1 MEHTIAAISTSTMS
15 SGGISIVR
23 MSGKDAIETADK
35 IFVSKNGKKLSEA
48 SSHTVHY
55 GNIVDEDGNIID
67 EVLVIVMRAPNTYTR
82 EDVVEIDCHGGILV
96 TRKVLEAAIK
106 AGAKPA
112 EPGEFTKRAFL
123 NGRIDLS
130 QAEAVIDVI
139 NSKNEYALKSSVS
152 QLDGKLSAKIKEIR
166 EVILNH
172 VAYIE
177 AALDDPEH
185 ISLDNYVNN
194 IEKDVDNCVDNV
206 YKLLKTSDNGR
217 IMRDG
222 IRTVILGKTNAGKS
236 SLLNALAKEE
246 RAIVTD
252 IEGTTRDVLEEQ
264 VNLGGVT
271 LNLVDTAGIRKTDDY
286 VESIGV
292 EKAKKYAQ
300 DADLVIFVVD
310 SSRPLDKNDDDI
322 ISLIQNKNVIVLLN
336 KSDMEQVVKP
346 EDLKNLNKFSMV
358 SISAKNETGLDKLEH
373 AIKDMFFNGEISF
386 NEEIY
391 ITNVR
396 HKTLL
401 QEALDSLHMVKDGI
415 NQGMSEDF
423 LTIDLMTAYE
433 KLGMIIGEEVEDD
446 LADRIFSKFCMGK
459 KRLFKETAV
468 KNLCETYDVV
478 VVGAG
483 HAGCEAAL
491 ACARL
496 GLNTICFTVSCESIA
511 MMPCNP
517 NIGGS
522 SKGHLVREI
531 DALGGEMGKNIDA
544 TFIQS
549 KMLNKSKGPAV
560 HSLRAQADK
569 SDYSHRMRKIMENTD
584 NLLVRQAEVSEI
596 IVEDGIIKGVK
607 TVSGAS
613 YFAKAVVL
621 CTGVYLK
628 AKCIFGDVSYETGPN
643 GLLPANHLTQSLVD
657 NGIEVRRFK
666 TGTPARV
673 DKRSIDFSKMTE
685 QFGDERVVP
694 FSFTTDPET
703 VQKDQVSC
711 WLTYTNE
718 ETHKI
723 IRDNLDRSPLYAGVI
738 HGTGARIS

>member
-106 AGAKPA
+106 AGANPA

-459 KRLFKETAV
+459 
-468 KNLCETYDVV
+468 
-478 VVGAG
+478 
-483 HAGCEAAL
+483 
-491 ACARL
+491 
-496 GLNTICFTVSCESIA
+496 
-511 MMPCNP
+511 
-517 NIGGS
+517 
-522 SKGHLVREI
+522 
-531 DALGGEMGKNIDA
+531 
-544 TFIQS
+544 
-549 KMLNKSKGPAV
+549 
-560 HSLRAQADK
+560 
-569 SDYSHRMRKIMENTD
+569 
-584 NLLVRQAEVSEI
+584 
-596 IVEDGIIKGVK
+596 
-607 TVSGAS
+607 
-613 YFAKAVVL
+613 
-621 CTGVYLK
+621 
-628 AKCIFGDVSYETGPN
+628 
-643 GLLPANHLTQSLVD
+643 
-657 NGIEVRRFK
+657 
-666 TGTPARV
+666 
-673 DKRSIDFSKMTE
+673 
-685 QFGDERVVP
+685 
-694 FSFTTDPET
+694 
-703 VQKDQVSC
+703 
-711 WLTYTNE
+711 
-718 ETHKI
+718 
-723 IRDNLDRSPLYAGVI
+723 
-738 HGTGARIS
+738 

>member
-139 NSKNEYALKSSVS
+139 NSKNEYALKSSVG

-459 KRLFKETAV
+459 
-468 KNLCETYDVV
+468 
-478 VVGAG
+478 
-483 HAGCEAAL
+483 
-491 ACARL
+491 
-496 GLNTICFTVSCESIA
+496 
-511 MMPCNP
+511 
-517 NIGGS
+517 
-522 SKGHLVREI
+522 
-531 DALGGEMGKNIDA
+531 
-544 TFIQS
+544 
-549 KMLNKSKGPAV
+549 
-560 HSLRAQADK
+560 
-569 SDYSHRMRKIMENTD
+569 
-584 NLLVRQAEVSEI
+584 
-596 IVEDGIIKGVK
+596 
-607 TVSGAS
+607 
-613 YFAKAVVL
+613 
-621 CTGVYLK
+621 
-628 AKCIFGDVSYETGPN
+628 
-643 GLLPANHLTQSLVD
+643 
-657 NGIEVRRFK
+657 
-666 TGTPARV
+666 
-673 DKRSIDFSKMTE
+673 
-685 QFGDERVVP
+685 
-694 FSFTTDPET
+694 
-703 VQKDQVSC
+703 
-711 WLTYTNE
+711 
-718 ETHKI
+718 
-723 IRDNLDRSPLYAGVI
+723 
-738 HGTGARIS
+738 

>member
-35 IFVSKNGKKLSEA
+35 IFVSKNGKKLSEV

-459 KRLFKETAV
+459 
-468 KNLCETYDVV
+468 
-478 VVGAG
+478 
-483 HAGCEAAL
+483 
-491 ACARL
+491 
-496 GLNTICFTVSCESIA
+496 
-511 MMPCNP
+511 
-517 NIGGS
+517 
-522 SKGHLVREI
+522 
-531 DALGGEMGKNIDA
+531 
-544 TFIQS
+544 
-549 KMLNKSKGPAV
+549 
-560 HSLRAQADK
+560 
-569 SDYSHRMRKIMENTD
+569 
-584 NLLVRQAEVSEI
+584 
-596 IVEDGIIKGVK
+596 
-607 TVSGAS
+607 
-613 YFAKAVVL
+613 
-621 CTGVYLK
+621 
-628 AKCIFGDVSYETGPN
+628 
-643 GLLPANHLTQSLVD
+643 
-657 NGIEVRRFK
+657 
-666 TGTPARV
+666 
-673 DKRSIDFSKMTE
+673 
-685 QFGDERVVP
+685 
-694 FSFTTDPET
+694 
-703 VQKDQVSC
+703 
-711 WLTYTNE
+711 
-718 ETHKI
+718 
-723 IRDNLDRSPLYAGVI
+723 
-738 HGTGARIS
+738 

>member
-401 QEALDSLHMVKDGI
+401 QEALDSLNMVKDGI

-459 KRLFKETAV
+459 
-468 KNLCETYDVV
+468 
-478 VVGAG
+478 
-483 HAGCEAAL
+483 
-491 ACARL
+491 
-496 GLNTICFTVSCESIA
+496 
-511 MMPCNP
+511 
-517 NIGGS
+517 
-522 SKGHLVREI
+522 
-531 DALGGEMGKNIDA
+531 
-544 TFIQS
+544 
-549 KMLNKSKGPAV
+549 
-560 HSLRAQADK
+560 
-569 SDYSHRMRKIMENTD
+569 
-584 NLLVRQAEVSEI
+584 
-596 IVEDGIIKGVK
+596 
-607 TVSGAS
+607 
-613 YFAKAVVL
+613 
-621 CTGVYLK
+621 
-628 AKCIFGDVSYETGPN
+628 
-643 GLLPANHLTQSLVD
+643 
-657 NGIEVRRFK
+657 
-666 TGTPARV
+666 
-673 DKRSIDFSKMTE
+673 
-685 QFGDERVVP
+685 
-694 FSFTTDPET
+694 
-703 VQKDQVSC
+703 
-711 WLTYTNE
+711 
-718 ETHKI
+718 
-723 IRDNLDRSPLYAGVI
+723 
-738 HGTGARIS
+738 

>member
-55 GNIVDEDGNIID
+55 GNIVDENGNIID

-459 KRLFKETAV
+459 
-468 KNLCETYDVV
+468 
-478 VVGAG
+478 
-483 HAGCEAAL
+483 
-491 ACARL
+491 
-496 GLNTICFTVSCESIA
+496 
-511 MMPCNP
+511 
-517 NIGGS
+517 
-522 SKGHLVREI
+522 
-531 DALGGEMGKNIDA
+531 
-544 TFIQS
+544 
-549 KMLNKSKGPAV
+549 
-560 HSLRAQADK
+560 
-569 SDYSHRMRKIMENTD
+569 
-584 NLLVRQAEVSEI
+584 
-596 IVEDGIIKGVK
+596 
-607 TVSGAS
+607 
-613 YFAKAVVL
+613 
-621 CTGVYLK
+621 
-628 AKCIFGDVSYETGPN
+628 
-643 GLLPANHLTQSLVD
+643 
-657 NGIEVRRFK
+657 
-666 TGTPARV
+666 
-673 DKRSIDFSKMTE
+673 
-685 QFGDERVVP
+685 
-694 FSFTTDPET
+694 
-703 VQKDQVSC
+703 
-711 WLTYTNE
+711 
-718 ETHKI
+718 
-723 IRDNLDRSPLYAGVI
+723 
-738 HGTGARIS
+738 

>member
-1 MEHTIAAISTSTMS
+1 
-15 SGGISIVR
+15 

-459 KRLFKETAV
+459 
-468 KNLCETYDVV
+468 
-478 VVGAG
+478 
-483 HAGCEAAL
+483 
-491 ACARL
+491 
-496 GLNTICFTVSCESIA
+496 
-511 MMPCNP
+511 
-517 NIGGS
+517 
-522 SKGHLVREI
+522 
-531 DALGGEMGKNIDA
+531 
-544 TFIQS
+544 
-549 KMLNKSKGPAV
+549 
-560 HSLRAQADK
+560 
-569 SDYSHRMRKIMENTD
+569 
-584 NLLVRQAEVSEI
+584 
-596 IVEDGIIKGVK
+596 
-607 TVSGAS
+607 
-613 YFAKAVVL
+613 
-621 CTGVYLK
+621 
-628 AKCIFGDVSYETGPN
+628 
-643 GLLPANHLTQSLVD
+643 
-657 NGIEVRRFK
+657 
-666 TGTPARV
+666 
-673 DKRSIDFSKMTE
+673 
-685 QFGDERVVP
+685 
-694 FSFTTDPET
+694 
-703 VQKDQVSC
+703 
-711 WLTYTNE
+711 
-718 ETHKI
+718 
-723 IRDNLDRSPLYAGVI
+723 
-738 HGTGARIS
+738 

>member
-55 GNIVDEDGNIID
+55 GNMVDEDGNIID

-459 KRLFKETAV
+459 
-468 KNLCETYDVV
+468 
-478 VVGAG
+478 
-483 HAGCEAAL
+483 
-491 ACARL
+491 
-496 GLNTICFTVSCESIA
+496 
-511 MMPCNP
+511 
-517 NIGGS
+517 
-522 SKGHLVREI
+522 
-531 DALGGEMGKNIDA
+531 
-544 TFIQS
+544 
-549 KMLNKSKGPAV
+549 
-560 HSLRAQADK
+560 
-569 SDYSHRMRKIMENTD
+569 
-584 NLLVRQAEVSEI
+584 
-596 IVEDGIIKGVK
+596 
-607 TVSGAS
+607 
-613 YFAKAVVL
+613 
-621 CTGVYLK
+621 
-628 AKCIFGDVSYETGPN
+628 
-643 GLLPANHLTQSLVD
+643 
-657 NGIEVRRFK
+657 
-666 TGTPARV
+666 
-673 DKRSIDFSKMTE
+673 
-685 QFGDERVVP
+685 
-694 FSFTTDPET
+694 
-703 VQKDQVSC
+703 
-711 WLTYTNE
+711 
-718 ETHKI
+718 
-723 IRDNLDRSPLYAGVI
+723 
-738 HGTGARIS
+738 

>member
-271 LNLVDTAGIRKTDDY
+271 LNLIDTAGIRKTDDY

-401 QEALDSLHMVKDGI
+401 KEALDSLHMVKDGI

-459 KRLFKETAV
+459 
-468 KNLCETYDVV
+468 
-478 VVGAG
+478 
-483 HAGCEAAL
+483 
-491 ACARL
+491 
-496 GLNTICFTVSCESIA
+496 
-511 MMPCNP
+511 
-517 NIGGS
+517 
-522 SKGHLVREI
+522 
-531 DALGGEMGKNIDA
+531 
-544 TFIQS
+544 
-549 KMLNKSKGPAV
+549 
-560 HSLRAQADK
+560 
-569 SDYSHRMRKIMENTD
+569 
-584 NLLVRQAEVSEI
+584 
-596 IVEDGIIKGVK
+596 
-607 TVSGAS
+607 
-613 YFAKAVVL
+613 
-621 CTGVYLK
+621 
-628 AKCIFGDVSYETGPN
+628 
-643 GLLPANHLTQSLVD
+643 
-657 NGIEVRRFK
+657 
-666 TGTPARV
+666 
-673 DKRSIDFSKMTE
+673 
-685 QFGDERVVP
+685 
-694 FSFTTDPET
+694 
-703 VQKDQVSC
+703 
-711 WLTYTNE
+711 
-718 ETHKI
+718 
-723 IRDNLDRSPLYAGVI
+723 
-738 HGTGARIS
+738 

>member
-106 AGAKPA
+106 AGTKPA

-459 KRLFKETAV
+459 
-468 KNLCETYDVV
+468 
-478 VVGAG
+478 
-483 HAGCEAAL
+483 
-491 ACARL
+491 
-496 GLNTICFTVSCESIA
+496 
-511 MMPCNP
+511 
-517 NIGGS
+517 
-522 SKGHLVREI
+522 
-531 DALGGEMGKNIDA
+531 
-544 TFIQS
+544 
-549 KMLNKSKGPAV
+549 
-560 HSLRAQADK
+560 
-569 SDYSHRMRKIMENTD
+569 
-584 NLLVRQAEVSEI
+584 
-596 IVEDGIIKGVK
+596 
-607 TVSGAS
+607 
-613 YFAKAVVL
+613 
-621 CTGVYLK
+621 
-628 AKCIFGDVSYETGPN
+628 
-643 GLLPANHLTQSLVD
+643 
-657 NGIEVRRFK
+657 
-666 TGTPARV
+666 
-673 DKRSIDFSKMTE
+673 
-685 QFGDERVVP
+685 
-694 FSFTTDPET
+694 
-703 VQKDQVSC
+703 
-711 WLTYTNE
+711 
-718 ETHKI
+718 
-723 IRDNLDRSPLYAGVI
+723 
-738 HGTGARIS
+738 

>member
-82 EDVVEIDCHGGILV
+82 EDVVEIDGHGGILV

-459 KRLFKETAV
+459 
-468 KNLCETYDVV
+468 
-478 VVGAG
+478 
-483 HAGCEAAL
+483 
-491 ACARL
+491 
-496 GLNTICFTVSCESIA
+496 
-511 MMPCNP
+511 
-517 NIGGS
+517 
-522 SKGHLVREI
+522 
-531 DALGGEMGKNIDA
+531 
-544 TFIQS
+544 
-549 KMLNKSKGPAV
+549 
-560 HSLRAQADK
+560 
-569 SDYSHRMRKIMENTD
+569 
-584 NLLVRQAEVSEI
+584 
-596 IVEDGIIKGVK
+596 
-607 TVSGAS
+607 
-613 YFAKAVVL
+613 
-621 CTGVYLK
+621 
-628 AKCIFGDVSYETGPN
+628 
-643 GLLPANHLTQSLVD
+643 
-657 NGIEVRRFK
+657 
-666 TGTPARV
+666 
-673 DKRSIDFSKMTE
+673 
-685 QFGDERVVP
+685 
-694 FSFTTDPET
+694 
-703 VQKDQVSC
+703 
-711 WLTYTNE
+711 
-718 ETHKI
+718 
-723 IRDNLDRSPLYAGVI
+723 
-738 HGTGARIS
+738 

>member
-15 SGGISIVR
+15 SGGISIVK

-459 KRLFKETAV
+459 
-468 KNLCETYDVV
+468 
-478 VVGAG
+478 
-483 HAGCEAAL
+483 
-491 ACARL
+491 
-496 GLNTICFTVSCESIA
+496 
-511 MMPCNP
+511 
-517 NIGGS
+517 
-522 SKGHLVREI
+522 
-531 DALGGEMGKNIDA
+531 
-544 TFIQS
+544 
-549 KMLNKSKGPAV
+549 
-560 HSLRAQADK
+560 
-569 SDYSHRMRKIMENTD
+569 
-584 NLLVRQAEVSEI
+584 
-596 IVEDGIIKGVK
+596 
-607 TVSGAS
+607 
-613 YFAKAVVL
+613 
-621 CTGVYLK
+621 
-628 AKCIFGDVSYETGPN
+628 
-643 GLLPANHLTQSLVD
+643 
-657 NGIEVRRFK
+657 
-666 TGTPARV
+666 
-673 DKRSIDFSKMTE
+673 
-685 QFGDERVVP
+685 
-694 FSFTTDPET
+694 
-703 VQKDQVSC
+703 
-711 WLTYTNE
+711 
-718 ETHKI
+718 
-723 IRDNLDRSPLYAGVI
+723 
-738 HGTGARIS
+738 

>member
-423 LTIDLMTAYE
+423 LTIDLMMAYE

-459 KRLFKETAV
+459 
-468 KNLCETYDVV
+468 
-478 VVGAG
+478 
-483 HAGCEAAL
+483 
-491 ACARL
+491 
-496 GLNTICFTVSCESIA
+496 
-511 MMPCNP
+511 
-517 NIGGS
+517 
-522 SKGHLVREI
+522 
-531 DALGGEMGKNIDA
+531 
-544 TFIQS
+544 
-549 KMLNKSKGPAV
+549 
-560 HSLRAQADK
+560 
-569 SDYSHRMRKIMENTD
+569 
-584 NLLVRQAEVSEI
+584 
-596 IVEDGIIKGVK
+596 
-607 TVSGAS
+607 
-613 YFAKAVVL
+613 
-621 CTGVYLK
+621 
-628 AKCIFGDVSYETGPN
+628 
-643 GLLPANHLTQSLVD
+643 
-657 NGIEVRRFK
+657 
-666 TGTPARV
+666 
-673 DKRSIDFSKMTE
+673 
-685 QFGDERVVP
+685 
-694 FSFTTDPET
+694 
-703 VQKDQVSC
+703 
-711 WLTYTNE
+711 
-718 ETHKI
+718 
-723 IRDNLDRSPLYAGVI
+723 
-738 HGTGARIS
+738 

>member
-185 ISLDNYVNN
+185 ISFDNYVNN

-401 QEALDSLHMVKDGI
+401 KEALDSLHMVKDGI

-459 KRLFKETAV
+459 
-468 KNLCETYDVV
+468 
-478 VVGAG
+478 
-483 HAGCEAAL
+483 
-491 ACARL
+491 
-496 GLNTICFTVSCESIA
+496 
-511 MMPCNP
+511 
-517 NIGGS
+517 
-522 SKGHLVREI
+522 
-531 DALGGEMGKNIDA
+531 
-544 TFIQS
+544 
-549 KMLNKSKGPAV
+549 
-560 HSLRAQADK
+560 
-569 SDYSHRMRKIMENTD
+569 
-584 NLLVRQAEVSEI
+584 
-596 IVEDGIIKGVK
+596 
-607 TVSGAS
+607 
-613 YFAKAVVL
+613 
-621 CTGVYLK
+621 
-628 AKCIFGDVSYETGPN
+628 
-643 GLLPANHLTQSLVD
+643 
-657 NGIEVRRFK
+657 
-666 TGTPARV
+666 
-673 DKRSIDFSKMTE
+673 
-685 QFGDERVVP
+685 
-694 FSFTTDPET
+694 
-703 VQKDQVSC
+703 
-711 WLTYTNE
+711 
-718 ETHKI
+718 
-723 IRDNLDRSPLYAGVI
+723 
-738 HGTGARIS
+738 

>member
-48 SSHTVHY
+48 ISHTVHY

-185 ISLDNYVNN
+185 ISL
-194 IEKDVDNCVDNV
+194 DNCVDNV

-459 KRLFKETAV
+459 
-468 KNLCETYDVV
+468 
-478 VVGAG
+478 
-483 HAGCEAAL
+483 
-491 ACARL
+491 
-496 GLNTICFTVSCESIA
+496 
-511 MMPCNP
+511 
-517 NIGGS
+517 
-522 SKGHLVREI
+522 
-531 DALGGEMGKNIDA
+531 
-544 TFIQS
+544 
-549 KMLNKSKGPAV
+549 
-560 HSLRAQADK
+560 
-569 SDYSHRMRKIMENTD
+569 
-584 NLLVRQAEVSEI
+584 
-596 IVEDGIIKGVK
+596 
-607 TVSGAS
+607 
-613 YFAKAVVL
+613 
-621 CTGVYLK
+621 
-628 AKCIFGDVSYETGPN
+628 
-643 GLLPANHLTQSLVD
+643 
-657 NGIEVRRFK
+657 
-666 TGTPARV
+666 
-673 DKRSIDFSKMTE
+673 
-685 QFGDERVVP
+685 
-694 FSFTTDPET
+694 
-703 VQKDQVSC
+703 
-711 WLTYTNE
+711 
-718 ETHKI
+718 
-723 IRDNLDRSPLYAGVI
+723 
-738 HGTGARIS
+738 

>member
-23 MSGKDAIETADK
+23 MSGKDAIEMADK

-401 QEALDSLHMVKDGI
+401 KEALDSLHMVKDGI

-459 KRLFKETAV
+459 
-468 KNLCETYDVV
+468 
-478 VVGAG
+478 
-483 HAGCEAAL
+483 
-491 ACARL
+491 
-496 GLNTICFTVSCESIA
+496 
-511 MMPCNP
+511 
-517 NIGGS
+517 
-522 SKGHLVREI
+522 
-531 DALGGEMGKNIDA
+531 
-544 TFIQS
+544 
-549 KMLNKSKGPAV
+549 
-560 HSLRAQADK
+560 
-569 SDYSHRMRKIMENTD
+569 
-584 NLLVRQAEVSEI
+584 
-596 IVEDGIIKGVK
+596 
-607 TVSGAS
+607 
-613 YFAKAVVL
+613 
-621 CTGVYLK
+621 
-628 AKCIFGDVSYETGPN
+628 
-643 GLLPANHLTQSLVD
+643 
-657 NGIEVRRFK
+657 
-666 TGTPARV
+666 
-673 DKRSIDFSKMTE
+673 
-685 QFGDERVVP
+685 
-694 FSFTTDPET
+694 
-703 VQKDQVSC
+703 
-711 WLTYTNE
+711 
-718 ETHKI
+718 
-723 IRDNLDRSPLYAGVI
+723 
-738 HGTGARIS
+738 

>member
-96 TRKVLEAAIK
+96 TRKVLEEAIK

-459 KRLFKETAV
+459 
-468 KNLCETYDVV
+468 
-478 VVGAG
+478 
-483 HAGCEAAL
+483 
-491 ACARL
+491 
-496 GLNTICFTVSCESIA
+496 
-511 MMPCNP
+511 
-517 NIGGS
+517 
-522 SKGHLVREI
+522 
-531 DALGGEMGKNIDA
+531 
-544 TFIQS
+544 
-549 KMLNKSKGPAV
+549 
-560 HSLRAQADK
+560 
-569 SDYSHRMRKIMENTD
+569 
-584 NLLVRQAEVSEI
+584 
-596 IVEDGIIKGVK
+596 
-607 TVSGAS
+607 
-613 YFAKAVVL
+613 
-621 CTGVYLK
+621 
-628 AKCIFGDVSYETGPN
+628 
-643 GLLPANHLTQSLVD
+643 
-657 NGIEVRRFK
+657 
-666 TGTPARV
+666 
-673 DKRSIDFSKMTE
+673 
-685 QFGDERVVP
+685 
-694 FSFTTDPET
+694 
-703 VQKDQVSC
+703 
-711 WLTYTNE
+711 
-718 ETHKI
+718 
-723 IRDNLDRSPLYAGVI
+723 
-738 HGTGARIS
+738 